1 MKLYRSGTRGRFLRK
16 VLGTGIAL
24 LALTGNAFASD
35 NSQLVDVSVGEALKI
50 PAWSHLTTL
59 IDRDEATI
67 EACRQ
72 DGSCDRSSVAA
83 FVAFLG
89 SVDDLPR
96 DQQLE
101 AVNNHFNRLPYMNDD
116 TIFGIEDVWQ
126 SPLSFA
132 AGSGDCEDYAIAK
145 YAALRLLG
153 FAEQDMRLIVL
164 LDESR
169 GIHHAV
175 LEVQQDGHAK
185 VLDNL
190 STEVEFD
197 MDEDYRPIY
206 ALNQVDHW
214 IYMPA
219 AEPEPDPV
227 QTAPA
232 SGDDATDEIGDFLIS
247 LF

>member
-16 VLGTGIAL
+16 ILGTGIAL
-24 LALTGNAFASD
+24 LALTGNAFAND
-35 NSQLVDVSVGEALKI
+35 NGELVDVSVGDALKI
-50 PAWSHLTTL
+50 PAWSQLTTL

-72 DGSCDRSSVAA
+72 DGSCDRSSVSA

-89 SVDDLPR
+89 TVADKPR

-101 AVNNHFNRLPYMNDD
+101 AVNDHFNRLPYTTDD
-116 TIFGIEDVWQ
+116 AIFGVEDVWQ

-153 FAEQDMRLIVL
+153 FAEQDMRLVVL

-175 LEVQQDGHAK
+175 LEVQQNGQTL

-190 STEVEFD
+190 STEVEVD

-219 AEPEPDPV
+219 AHPEPDPI

-232 SGDDATDEIGDFLIS
+232 SGDGETDEIEDFLIS